1 MIQATSLK
9 LKFQIA
15 YFTLIRTVMNSG
27 YRMVYPLLPLFASGL
42 GVDLA
47 VLATAFSVRSFLGVL
62 IPFLTAFAETRG
74 RKTGMLLG
82 LGFFTLGCSIVA
94 IWPGFITFVIASS
107 LVVVGNGVFI
117 PSMQAY
123 LGDRVPYERRG
134 TVLSITELS
143 WALGFIIGIPLLG
156 ALILRINWV
165 APFILLAG
173 LGLILSSTLLWL
185 IPNEASTQ
193 KADQAMLQN
202 LKQVVSYW
210 PALAGL
216 LMSFLFASANE
227 TVNLVFGVWIEAGF
241 GLAFA
246 TMSAATIVIG
256 TSELASELLSAL
268 IIDRMGKKRAIM
280 ISLLLNS
287 LSALLLPLLGSNL
300 INALVGLG
308 FFYLTF
314 EFTLISTITIMS
326 EVLPNARAT
335 LMATTVASFSLGHVL
350 GALIAPGLFAHGF
363 WASCL
368 ATVALNALSLV
379 FLSQVKVI
387 KETAD
392 SAIPAT

>member
-1 MIQATSLK
+1 MLQTASGKLK
-9 LKFQIA
+9 LQIA

-47 VLATAFSVRSFLGVL
+47 VLAAAFSVRSFLGVL
-62 IPFLTAFAETRG
+62 GPFLAAFADTRG

-82 LGFFTLGCSIVA
+82 LGLFTLGCSIVA

-123 LGDRVPYERRG
+123 LGDRVAYERRG
-134 TVLSITELS
+134 TVLAITELS

-156 ALILRINWV
+156 ALLLKTNWV

-173 LGLILSSTLLWL
+173 LGLILSATLLWR
-185 IPNEASTQ
+185 IPNETSIRKT
-193 KADQAMLQN
+193 DQAVLHN

-216 LMSFLFASANE
+216 LMGLLFTGANE
-227 TVNLVFGVWIEAGF
+227 AVNLVFGVWIEAGF
-241 GLAFA
+241 GLALA

-268 IIDRMGKKRAIM
+268 IIDRIGKKRAII
-280 ISLLLNS
+280 ISLVLNS
-287 LSALLLPLLGSNL
+287 FSALLLPLLGSSL
-300 INALVGLG
+300 ISALVGLG
-308 FFYLTF
+308 FFYITF
-314 EFTLISTITIMS
+314 EFTLISTLTIMS

-335 LMATTVASFSLGHVL
+335 LMAATVASFSLGRML

-368 ATVALNALSLV
+368 AAVALNALSSV
-379 FLSQVKVI
+379 FLTQIKVP
-387 KETAD
+387 KETAA
-392 SAIPAT
+392 SAIPTN